1 MRNHSVWTVTSIET
15 KNIEYPTAIYSE
27 SENKKDKAV

>member
-15 KNIEYPTAIYSE
+15 KNIENPTAVYSE
-27 SENKKDKAV
+27 SERKKDKAV